1 MIDPSIINFVPL
13 KKPEGQTVALLIDE
27 SGAMPPTAK
36 TLDQKSNGTLS
47 RAIAAADFKGKSRSV
62 VEVLAPAELSFD
74 RVLFAG
80 LGKYEEYGSNDWL
93 NLGGVLGARFAALRD
108 GVAGV
113 VAETNG
119 KGVAISG
126 EDAANIALGIVLR
139 SYKFKKYKTKKPDAE
154 ENEDAGSVAKI
165 NIYCG
170 SPNEAASHF
179 AHLQAVGEGVVMARD
194 LVNEPANMLGPLEFA
209 DRLRALEEHGLEVEV
224 LDEAKLAE
232 LKMLALL
239 GVGQGSDK
247 PTFAVIMRWNGAKN
261 KRAKPIAFV
270 GKGVTFDTGGISMK
284 PALGMEDM
292 KGDMGGAACVAGLML
307 DLAKRRA
314 PVNVVGVVGLVEN
327 MPSGGAQRPGDIITS
342 MSGQTIEIL
351 NTDAEGRLV
360 LADLLT
366 YTQEHVK
373 PKFAVT
379 LATLT
384 GAIIVALGK
393 EYAGLFSNN
402 DQLSERL
409 VGAGQDTDEKVWRLP
424 LSAKYDKLIE
434 SDTADMK
441 NIGGRD
447 AGSITAAQFLKRFV
461 KNDMPWA
468 HVDIAGTAMA
478 SPSTDINQS
487 WGSGFGVRLLDR
499 LVHRYYE
506 TNPGKDAAS

>member
-13 KKPEGQTVALLIDE
+13 KAPDAQTVIFLIDE
-27 SGAMPPTAK
+27 SAALPPTAQGFDK
-36 TLDQKSNGTLS
+36 RSKGAIS
-47 RAIAAADFKGKSRSV
+47 RAAAIADFKGKPRKTL
-62 VEVLAPAELSFD
+62 EILAPAELPVD
-74 RVLFAG
+74 RVILAG
-80 LGKYEEYGSNDWL
+80 MGKPPEYAFSDWMSM
-93 NLGGVLGARFAALRD
+93 GGAIGAKLTGLKN

-113 VAETNG
+113 VIETARDAAP
-119 KGVAISG
+119 VSG
-126 EDAANIALGIVLR
+126 EQAAQIAVGMVLR
-139 SYKFKKYKTKKPDAE
+139 SYKFTKYKTKKTDADGE
-154 ENEDAGSVAKI
+154 EQTNGVSKI
-165 NIYCG
+165 DIYCD

-179 AHLQAVGEGVVMARD
+179 AHWQAVGEGVIMARD
-194 LVNEPANMLGPLEFA
+194 LVNEPANMLGPQEFA
-209 DRLRALEEHGLEVEV
+209 DRLVALEDHGVEVEV
-224 LDEAKLAE
+224 LNEEKLAE
-232 LKMLALL
+232 LKMNALL
-239 GVGQGSDK
+239 GVGQGSAR
-247 PTFAVIMRWNGAKN
+247 PTFAVVMRWNGAKN
-261 KRAKPIAFV
+261 KRAKPIAFI
-270 GKGVTFDTGGISMK
+270 GKGVTFDTGGISIK
-284 PALGMEDM
+284 PGPGMEDM

-314 PVNVVGVVGLVEN
+314 SANVVGVVGLVEN
-327 MPSGGAQRPGDIITS
+327 MPSGTAQRPGDVVTS

-366 YTQEHVK
+366 YTQEFVK

-409 VGAGQDTDEKVWRLP
+409 IAAGVDADEKVWRLP
-424 LSAKYDKLIE
+424 LGPKYDKLID
-434 SDTADMK
+434 SSTADMK

-461 KNDMPWA
+461 KDDLPWA
-468 HVDIAGTAMA
+468 HIDVAGTAMA

-499 LVHRYYE
+499 FVHRYYE
-506 TNPGKDAAS
+506 TAPAKD

>member
-1 MIDPSIINFVPL
+1 MIDPSIIHFVPL
-13 KKPEGQTVALLIDE
+13 KKPEGQTLALFIDE
-27 SGAMPPTAK
+27 SGALPPTAK
-36 TLDQKSNGTLS
+36 SLDQKSGGTLLK
-47 RAIAAADFKGKSRSV
+47 AMAATDFKGKSKSV
-62 VEVLAPAELSFD
+62 IEVLAPAELPFD
-74 RVLFAG
+74 RVLMAG
-80 LGKYEEYGSNDWL
+80 VGKYEDHTANDWL
-93 NLGGVLGARFAALRD
+93 NLGGVLGAKFSGLKN

-119 KGVAISG
+119 KGAPISG
-126 EDAANIALGIVLR
+126 ESVANIALGIMLR
-139 SYKFKKYKTKKPDAE
+139 SYKFKKYKTKKPDPAE
-154 ENEDAGSVAKI
+154 NDDLGGVSKI
-165 NIYCG
+165 EIYCS
-170 SPNEAASHF
+170 SPNEASSHF

-194 LVNEPANMLGPLEFA
+194 LVNEPANVLGPLEFA
-209 DRLRALEEHGLEVEV
+209 DRLRALEDHGLDVEV

-247 PTFAVIMRWNGAKN
+247 PTFAVVMRWNGAKN

-284 PALGMEDM
+284 PAAGMEDM

-307 DLAKRRA
+307 ELAKRRA

-327 MPSGGAQRPGDIITS
+327 MNSGGAQRPGDIITS

-366 YTQEHVK
+366 YTQEYIK

-393 EYAGLFSNN
+393 EYAGVFGNN
-402 DQLSERL
+402 DQLCERL
-409 VGAGQDTDEKVWRLP
+409 VSAGQDTDEKLWRLP
-424 LSAKYDKLIE
+424 LSAKYDKLID
-434 SDTADMK
+434 SSTADMK

-461 KNDMPWA
+461 NNDLPWA
-468 HVDIAGTAMA
+468 HIDIAGTAMA

-499 LVHRYYE
+499 LVYRYYE
-506 TNPGKDAAS
+506 TPSPKDNPS